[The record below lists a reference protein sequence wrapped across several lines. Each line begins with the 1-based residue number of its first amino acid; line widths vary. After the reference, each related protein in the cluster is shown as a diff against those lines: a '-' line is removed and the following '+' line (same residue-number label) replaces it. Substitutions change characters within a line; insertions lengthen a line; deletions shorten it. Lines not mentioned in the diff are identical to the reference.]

1 MTEKTTMPFDTI
13 CSPQLPVEKYAVM
26 DDTYECDYDQ
36 NPTSLYEALED
47 HAWHPALQ
55 FLETG
60 FWEKGLF
67 LMQVPDP
74 LPPERQVRTWVTR
87 LEKGVVRWSQLPI
100 HAALIFGAPYQV
112 VQKIV
117 ELYPQGVRCTDD
129 QHMLPLHLAM
139 KFGASDSVVAY
150 LLQLFPESIFT
161 RDLRGRLPTELVS
174 TPRNQIMESLINVM
188 QKTLNKKHTDAVLK
202 ATEEMRVDLKL
213 QSKLNTE
220 LERDKKEL
228 ETNYRRVQAEM
239 TILKTKLEEMRT
251 TMKQNATQADSIKRS
266 SRSKSRTRKLKQ
278 ETRDSADSTA
288 SVGGGASIR
297 GDAHGEPRYR
307 QNGKAESVVGNTNSR
322 KQESVTSSSGGD
334 DSKVFRTAKFF
345 KGFGSVKE

>member
-1 MTEKTTMPFDTI
+1 MQFNTL
-13 CSPQLPVEKYAVM
+13 CAPQLPVEKYVET
-26 DDTYECDYDQ
+26 DDTFECDYDQ

-74 LPPERQVRTWVTR
+74 LPPQRQARTWVTR
-87 LEKGVVRWSQLPI
+87 LEEGVVRWSQLPI

-112 VQKIV
+112 VNKII

-139 KFGASDSVVAY
+139 KFGASDSVVAC
-150 LLQLFPESIFT
+150 LLQLFPESLFT
-161 RDLRGRLPTELVS
+161 RDVKGRLPTELVTS
-174 TPRNQIMESLINVM
+174 PRNQIMESIINVM
-188 QKTLNKKHTDAVLK
+188 QKKFAKKHTDAVHKTTAEL
-202 ATEEMRVDLKL
+202 RDDLKL
-213 QSKLNTE
+213 QTKLNSE

-228 ETNYRRVQAEM
+228 ESNCKRAQAE
-239 TILKTKLEEMRT
+239 IAVLKMKMEEMKME
-251 TMKQNATQADSIKRS
+251 MKQNVIEAESTKLS
-266 SRSKSRTRKLKQ
+266 SRSKSRTRRPKE
-278 ETRDSADSTA
+278 ETRDGVDSTA

-297 GDAHGEPRYR
+297 GDARY
-307 QNGKAESVVGNTNSR
+307 QSNGKAQRVQDKMESRRNG
-322 KQESVTSSSGGD
+322 SVASSIGGD
-334 DSKVFRTAKFF
+334 SRVVRTAKFL
-345 KGFGSVKE
+345 KAFGSVKE